1 MKEVMAI
8 IRMNKINETKEAL
21 LQEGFPSLHC
31 IKVLGRG
38 KKKVSFIAVDN
49 IPFGETK
56 DLKSAESITEEHRLI
71 PKRLISL
78 IVKDSDVDK
87 VVKTILDVNS
97 KGNPGD
103 GKIFIIPISDAVRIR
118 TNEKFEKAL

>member
-21 LQEGFPSLHC
+21 LKEGFPSLHC

-38 KKKVSFIAVDN
+38 KKKVNFVAVDN
-49 IPFGETK
+49 IQFGEIK
-56 DLKSAESITEEHRLI
+56 DVKMAESITEEHRLI

-78 IVKDSDVDK
+78 IVKDSDAENVI
-87 VVKTILDVNS
+87 KTVLAINS

-103 GKIFIIPISDAVRIR
+103 GKIFVMPVCDAFRVR
-118 TNEKFEKAL
+118 TNEKGEEAL